1 MTAYG
6 FTLFDTSIGRCG
18 IAWGERGVRG
28 VQLPEAGEPETRA
41 RMLHRFP
48 AAGEAVPPPEVQ
60 RAVDRIVALLHGEA
74 SDLSTIVL
82 DMDGVPAFHRRV
94 YEVARAIPPG
104 KTLSYGDIAAR
115 LDARGA
121 ARAVGQALGR
131 NPFPIVVP
139 CHRVLAARG
148 KIGGFSAQGGV
159 ATKLSML
166 AIEGMQVNG
175 APALWK
181 EGGMLGFDPNIAV
194 AHLRTSDAVLADV
207 IDTVGS
213 FRMQL
218 NASQSIFGA
227 LAKAIVY
234 QQLTGKAAATIFARL
249 CALFPRAHNGPTAD
263 QILGASDD
271 ELRGVGLSRSK
282 LLSLRDL
289 AQRAKKGEIPTLTE
303 ARRMEDEAIVERL
316 TQIRG
321 IGRWTAEMALI
332 FHLGRPDVLPVADY
346 GVRKGFAIAYDRGL
360 PSPKEL
366 EAYGARWKPY
376 RTVASWYLWRVVEG
390 ATARKAIPLD
400 GAEAQP

>member
-1 MTAYG
+1 MTARG
-6 FTLFDTSIGRCG
+6 FTLFDTAIGRCG
-18 IAWGERGVRG
+18 IAWGERGVVG

-74 SDLSTIVL
+74 SDLSAIVL
-82 DMDGVPAFHRRV
+82 DMDGVSSFHRRV
-94 YEVARAIPPG
+94 YEAARTIPPG
-104 KTLSYGDIAAR
+104 KTLSYGDIATR
-115 LDARGA
+115 VGARGA

-139 CHRVLAARG
+139 CHRVLAAGG

-159 ATKLSML
+159 ATKLRML
-166 AIEGMQVNG
+166 AIEGVPVNG
-175 APALWK
+175 APGLCK
-181 EGGMLGFDPNIAV
+181 GGEMLGFDPDIAI
-194 AHLRTSDAVLADV
+194 AHLRASDAALAGV
-207 IDTVGS
+207 IDTVGP

-218 NASQSIFGA
+218 GRAQSIFGA
-227 LAKAIVY
+227 LAEAIVY

-249 CALFPRAHNGPTAD
+249 CALFPEAHNGPTAG
-263 QILGASDD
+263 QILGVSDD
-271 ELRGVGLSRSK
+271 ELRGVGMSRSK
-282 LLSLRDL
+282 LISLRDL
-289 AQRAKKGEIPTLTE
+289 AQRVTKGEIPTLSE

-316 TQIRG
+316 TQVRG

-332 FHLGRPDVLPVADY
+332 FHLGRPDVLPVTDY
-346 GVRKGFAIAYDRGL
+346 GVRKGFAIAYDREL

-376 RTVASWYLWRVVEG
+376 RTVASWYLWRVVEQ
-390 ATARKAIPLD
+390 ATARKAMPSD
-400 GAEAQP
+400 GAGEQP